1 VALKNTGDADYS
13 KGQALARRARAIIP
27 GGCHTYAKGEDQFPE
42 LSPAFIVRGHGCHVW
57 DVDGNEFI
65 EYAMGLRAVTLGHAY
80 PAVCEAV
87 ARELPNGTNFNR
99 PAPIEVRAAE
109 SLLECI
115 AGAEMVK
122 FCKDGS
128 AALDGAVKLA
138 RAHTSRDMLAI
149 CGDHPFFSSS
159 DWFIGSTAIPGGVPE
174 WTRSHT
180 VKFRYNELQ
189 SLDQLFARHADRIA
203 CVVLEAAKHEEP
215 QGSFLHDL
223 IDLTHR
229 RGAVVILDEMITGF
243 RWDRGGAQRVY
254 GIDPDLSTFGKALAN
269 GFALSALVGKR
280 EIMRLGGLD
289 HDRERVFLM
298 STTHGAETHALA
310 AGIATMNVYRDEDV
324 IGHLYRAGARLRSGI
339 EAAARE
345 FGVERYVGT
354 LGRDCCLVYFTRDRE
369 GRPSQELRTLFQQE
383 LIRRGVLAPSFIVS
397 YSHQDADIDA
407 TIEAVRGALPIYRD
421 ALEHGVERYLVGR
434 PVKPVYRPYA

>member
-1 VALKNTGDADYS
+1 MKKNREAAYD
-13 KGQALARRARAIIP
+13 KGKALAERARKIIP
-27 GGCHTYAKGEDQFPE
+27 GGCHTYAKGADQFPE
-42 LSPAFIVRGHGCHVW
+42 LSPPFIERGAGCHVW
-57 DVDGNEFI
+57 DMDGNRFI

-80 PAVCEAV
+80 REVYEAA
-87 ARELPNGTNFNR
+87 ARELPNGSNFNR
-99 PAPIEVRAAE
+99 PAPLEVRAAE
-109 SLLECI
+109 KLLGCI

-138 RAHTSRDMLAI
+138 RSHTGRDMIAI

-159 DWFIGSTAIPGGVPE
+159 DWFIGSTAIPSGVPE

-180 VKFRYNELQ
+180 VKFYYNDLK
-189 SLDQLFARHADRIA
+189 SLDQLFTQYPDRIA

-215 QGSFLHDL
+215 QGSFLKDL
-223 IDLTHR
+223 LDLTHR
-229 RGAVVILDEMITGF
+229 RGAIVILDEMITGF
-243 RWDRGGAQRVY
+243 RWHVGGAQHVY

-310 AGIATMNVYRDEDV
+310 AGIATMDIYQREDV
-324 IGHLYRAGARLRSGI
+324 IGHLYRAGARLRAGI
-339 EAAARE
+339 EAATRE
-345 FGVERYVGT
+345 FGVERHIGT
-354 LGRDCCLVYFTRDRE
+354 LGRDCALVYFTRGRE
-369 GRPSQELRTLFQQE
+369 GRPSQEMRTLFQQE
-383 LIRRGVLAPSFIVS
+383 LIRGGVLAPSFIVS
-397 YSHQDADIDA
+397 YSHTEADIDA
-407 TIEAVRGALPIYRD
+407 TIAAVRAALPIYRD
-421 ALEHGVERYLVGR
+421 ALEHGVERYLIGA